1 MRKMMDMSKFVTS
14 ATKSIKG
21 MSAGFRDPDMWVST
35 GSYALNFR
43 ISGNF
48 EKGFPL
54 GKVSV
59 VAGES
64 GCLPE
69 HATVKVRLTKLD

>member
-1 MRKMMDMSKFVTS
+1 MKPLDLSKFKKDI
-14 ATKSIKG
+14 TKNLSNI
-21 MSAGFRDPDMWVST
+21 ST
-35 GSYALNFR
+35 GFHDPTTWIS
-43 ISGNF
+43 SGNYAVNYIMSGDF
-48 EKGFPL
+48 NKGFPL

-69 HATVKVRLTKLD
+69 HSRIKIRLKKK